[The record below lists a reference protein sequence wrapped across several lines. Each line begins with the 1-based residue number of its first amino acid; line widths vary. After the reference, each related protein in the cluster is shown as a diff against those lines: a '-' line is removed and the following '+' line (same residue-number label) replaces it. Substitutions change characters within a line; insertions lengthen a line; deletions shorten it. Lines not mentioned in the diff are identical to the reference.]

1 MTFTFKYAQS
11 MHFKIVAII
20 GYSKGIFSVEVNKQ
34 LMFMK
39 LSLLISDELHI
50 DLLFESQKHYDIK
63 INISLSL
70 PYQKSSIFLQSSA
83 NVSSEILEQSCFA
96 CTSESSPRPIPIQVV
111 ESAVP
116 SLSSFDCNVQF
127 ITKYDHVMEGS
138 SL

>member
-1 MTFTFKYAQS
+1 MFTFKYAQS

-34 LMFMK
+34 LMLMK
-39 LSLLISDELHI
+39 LSPLISDELHI

-70 PYQKSSIFLQSSA
+70 PYQPSSIFLQSSSSI
-83 NVSSEILEQSCFA
+83 SSEILEQSCFA
-96 CTSESSPRPIPIQVV
+96 CTSESSPRPIHIQVV
-111 ESAVP
+111 EPAAP
-116 SLSSFDCNVQF
+116 SLRSFHCTVQF
-127 ITKYDHVMEGS
+127 IIKYDHVTEGS

>member
-1 MTFTFKYAQS
+1 

-39 LSLLISDELHI
+39 LSPLISDELHV

-70 PYQKSSIFLQSSA
+70 PYQTSSIFLQSSA
-83 NVSSEILEQSCFA
+83 SISSEILEQSCFA
-96 CTSESSPRPIPIQVV
+96 CTSESSSRPIHIQVV
-111 ESAVP
+111 ESAAP
-116 SLSSFDCNVQF
+116 LLSSFDCNVQF
-127 ITKYDHVMEGS
+127 ITKYDHAMEGS